1 MSFDWLRFRR
11 RRQTRPA
18 PEDRRGENAEP
29 SEEETDLLK
38 RIAAGIAL
46 NKFPPRQRGVTSRSS
61 ARCR

>member
-1 MSFDWLRFRR
+1 MTSAWLRFRR

-46 NKFPPRQRGVTSRSS
+46 NKFPPQ
-61 ARCR
+61 